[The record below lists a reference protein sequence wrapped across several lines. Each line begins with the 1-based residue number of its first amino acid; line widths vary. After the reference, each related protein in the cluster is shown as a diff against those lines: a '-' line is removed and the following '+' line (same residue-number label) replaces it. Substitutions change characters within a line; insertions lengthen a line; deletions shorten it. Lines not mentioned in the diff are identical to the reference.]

1 MLNTLRGNGFDCL
14 LTLISIKMEHPRP
27 LQVCTNICIIFAHTG
42 ARVIRVLKEHSTQF
56 SVQLKQKEV
65 TILITYLLFSIHLY
79 FQSDPDPQPC
89 RKLSRTHSG
98 PGAAVVVVKV
108 VALGPGRM
116 SILGLQSS
124 RGELDRADQVRY
136 MMYIEMREDWSSPEL
151 GICS

>member
-1 MLNTLRGNGFDCL
+1 MTFKGTFH
-14 LTLISIKMEHPRP
+14 TIF
-27 LQVCTNICIIFAHTG
+27 CTTKA
-42 ARVIRVLKEHSTQF
+42 KKKSQ
-56 SVQLKQKEV
+56 
-65 TILITYLLFSIHLY
+65 FSIHLY

-116 SILGLQSS
+116 SIFGLQSS

-136 MMYIEMREDWSSPEL
+136 MMYIEIREDCSSPEL